1 MKDLYEKFIASSGVC
16 TDTRKIGIGS
26 IYFALKGASF
36 DGNAF
41 AEEALTKGAA
51 FAVIDNPAYM
61 TSDKMVLVPDVLT
74 YLQQLAT
81 YHRRQLGTLV
91 IAITGSNGKTTTKE
105 LIKSVLS
112 QQLQVI
118 ATEGNLNNNIGV
130 PLTLLRIKPT
140 HDLAIV
146 EMGANHPNEI
156 ATLCQIAEPDYG
168 YITSIGKAHLEG
180 FGSFQGVI
188 NTKAELY
195 NYLKAHH
202 KTIIANADN
211 AITEELLQG
220 YDLVYRFGS
229 KQGADLLVELLNSQ
243 PVMVRFGNSAERI
256 QTEKAIEEEPL
267 AANTFEGFANVPTE
281 ATSHLVGSYNFSNV
295 AAAIAFG
302 RYFKLSDRAIKQG
315 IESYVPQNNRSEL
328 LQWKGNTVLLD
339 AYNANP
345 SSMAAAIDNI
355 VAMNNYAKKVIV
367 LGDMFELG
375 DYAAEEHQH
384 IADILAAH
392 YWEGVY
398 LVGKHF
404 ACTKSV
410 YPKYETFESF
420 YEAFQKENF
429 SDCLI
434 LIKGSRG
441 MAMERTIK

>member
-61 TSDKMVLVPDVLT
+61 TSDKMILVPDVLT

-81 YHRRQLGTLV
+81 HHRRQMGTLV

-105 LIKSVLS
+105 LIRAVLS

-195 NYLKAHH
+195 NYLEAHH

-211 AITEELLQG
+211 AITEGLLQS

-267 AANTFEGFANVPTE
+267 AANTFEGFANTPTE

-328 LQWKGNTVLLD
+328 LQWKGNMVLLD

-355 VAMNNYAKKVIV
+355 VAMNSYAKKVIV

-375 DYAAEEHQH
+375 DYAAEEHQRIVDMLLSH
-384 IADILAAH
+384 S
-392 YWEGVY
+392 WEGVY

-410 YPKYETFESF
+410 YPKYETFEAF
-420 YEAFQKENF
+420 YEAFQKANYK
-429 SDCLI
+429 DCLI

-441 MAMERTIK
+441 MAMERVIK

>member
-61 TSDKMVLVPDVLT
+61 TSDKMILVPDVLT
-74 YLQQLAT
+74 CLQQLAT
-81 YHRRQLGTLV
+81 HHRRQMGTLV

-105 LIKSVLS
+105 LIKAVLS

-195 NYLKAHH
+195 NYLRAHH
-202 KTIIANADN
+202 KTIITNADN
-211 AITEELLQG
+211 AITEGLLQG

-267 AANTFEGFANVPTE
+267 AANTFEGFASAPTE

-302 RYFKLSDRAIKQG
+302 RYFKLSDGAIKRG

-355 VAMNNYAKKVIV
+355 VTMKAYSKKVIV

-375 DYAAEEHQH
+375 DYAGEEHQR
-384 IADILAAH
+384 IVDMLAAH

-410 YPKYETFESF
+410 YPKYETFEAF
-420 YEAFQKENF
+420 YEAFQKANYK
-429 SDCLI
+429 DCLI

-441 MAMERTIK
+441 MAMERAIK

>member
-61 TSDKMVLVPDVLT
+61 TSDKMILVPNVLT
-74 YLQQLAT
+74 CLQQLAT

-168 YITSIGKAHLEG
+168 YITSL
-180 FGSFQGVI
+180 SLI
-188 NTKAELY
+188 N
-195 NYLKAHH
+195 
-202 KTIIANADN
+202 I
-211 AITEELLQG
+211 
-220 YDLVYRFGS
+220 
-229 KQGADLLVELLNSQ
+229 
-243 PVMVRFGNSAERI
+243 
-256 QTEKAIEEEPL
+256 
-267 AANTFEGFANVPTE
+267 
-281 ATSHLVGSYNFSNV
+281 
-295 AAAIAFG
+295 
-302 RYFKLSDRAIKQG
+302 
-315 IESYVPQNNRSEL
+315 
-328 LQWKGNTVLLD
+328 
-339 AYNANP
+339 
-345 SSMAAAIDNI
+345 
-355 VAMNNYAKKVIV
+355 
-367 LGDMFELG
+367 
-375 DYAAEEHQH
+375 
-384 IADILAAH
+384 
-392 YWEGVY
+392 
-398 LVGKHF
+398 
-404 ACTKSV
+404 
-410 YPKYETFESF
+410 
-420 YEAFQKENF
+420 
-429 SDCLI
+429 
-434 LIKGSRG
+434 
-441 MAMERTIK
+441 